1 MKIALIGDVHA
12 NLPALEAVLEHA
24 QARGVQA
31 IYNIGDFVGYNAFP
45 EEVVSLLRRRED
57 VVSIIGNYD
66 QKALQAEKKQKK
78 WASKKDPRKAQAF
91 LWAYQQL
98 SKESR
103 EFLRKLPEQRNLF
116 VEGWLVL
123 LAHGSP
129 AAVDEHLLPDTSEE
143 RLRELAAMTRAQIIV
158 VGHSHQPFVR
168 PVGEKVFINTG
179 SVGRPDDGDPRASYA
194 VLNMDEGQLTVT
206 HHRLEYDS
214 RLAAQAIRGQNLPEE
229 FAQMVLLGRSLD
241 WIENHWNEIQKKGSY

>member
-12 NLPALEAVLEHA
+12 NLPALEAVLEHSR
-24 QARGVQA
+24 ARGVQA
-31 IYNIGDFVGYNAFP
+31 IWNIGDFVGYNAFP
-45 EEVVSLLRRRED
+45 EEVVSLLRQRED

-66 QKALQAEKKQKK
+66 QKVLQAEKKQKK
-78 WASKKDPRKAQAF
+78 WSGKKDPRKTQAF

-103 EFLRKLPEQRNLF
+103 DYLRKLPEQRDLF

-129 AAVDEHLLPDTSEE
+129 ASVDEHLMPDTPEE

-179 SVGRPDDGDPRASYA
+179 SVGRPDDGDPRATYA
-194 VLNMDEGQLTVT
+194 IWTVEPES
-206 HHRLEYDS
+206 HHCEHFRVAYDVE
-214 RLAAQAIRGQNLPEE
+214 RAAQAILERGQPQE
-229 FAQMVLLGRSLD
+229 FADMIRQGRSLET
-241 WIENHWNEIQKKGSY
+241 IEKGSSRRK

>member
-179 SVGRPDDGDPRASYA
+179 SVGRPDDGDPRATYA
-194 VLNMDEGQLTVT
+194 ILTVEPEG
-206 HHRLEYDS
+206 HHCEHFRVAYDVE
-214 RLAAQAIRGQNLPEE
+214 RAAQAILDRGQPPE
-229 FAQMVLLGRSLD
+229 FADMIRQGRSL
-241 WIENHWNEIQKKGSY
+241 ETLEKGTSRRK